1 MLKDLLEYVML
12 FGLVIFN
19 QSNLPFQNLKFF
31 NFFFNFFS
39 IFYENVQKELMS
51 EILKSIRIY
60 NTIGMLMNEIGIGIW
75 CGILIGLEDFGNFGI
90 TIIYWIG
97 LIDFNLI
104 RRWNNKIA
112 LNEEMTNG
120 ENCM

>member
-60 NTIGMLMNEIGIGIW
+60 NTIGMLMNEIGIGI
-75 CGILIGLEDFGNFGI
+75 
-90 TIIYWIG
+90 
-97 LIDFNLI
+97 
-104 RRWNNKIA
+104 
-112 LNEEMTNG
+112 
-120 ENCM
+120 